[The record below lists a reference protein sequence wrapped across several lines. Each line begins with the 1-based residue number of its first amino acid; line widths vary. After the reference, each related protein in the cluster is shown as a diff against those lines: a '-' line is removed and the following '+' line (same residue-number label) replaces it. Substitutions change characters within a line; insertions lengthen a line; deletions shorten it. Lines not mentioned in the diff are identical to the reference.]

1 MNENVLKTTK
11 TDTRMRVNVVVPGFK
26 LSEIKVRAKVVDD
39 DNVIVIKGR
48 PKDKNKVLGLVK
60 NSFTEKVI
68 VPADFDVE
76 ELSASL
82 RKGILSIDIPR
93 TAESLGKE
101 IDVSTKLPEAPA
113 EE

>member
-1 MNENVLKTTK
+1 MNEKLLKITK
-11 TDTRMRVNVVVPGFK
+11 TDARMIVNIVVPGFK
-26 LSEIKVRAKVVDD
+26 LSEIKVRSKVVND

-48 PKDKNKVLGLVK
+48 PKDKNKVLGYSK
-60 NSFTEKVI
+60 EDFTETVVI
-68 VPADFDVE
+68 PADFNIE

-93 TAESLGKE
+93 TAESLGVKIE
-101 IDVSTKLPEAPA
+101 VSTKLPV

>member
-1 MNENVLKTTK
+1 MTMNGTVLVTK
-11 TDTRMRVNVVVPGFK
+11 TDARMRVNVLAPGFK
-26 LSEIKVRAKVVDD
+26 FSEIKVRSKVVDD

-48 PKDKNKVLGLVK
+48 PKDNNKVLGYNK
-60 NSFTEKVI
+60 ERFTETVVI
-68 VPADFDVE
+68 PTDFNTE

-93 TAESLGKE
+93 TVESLGKKIE
-101 IDVSTKLPEAPA
+101 VTTKLPA